1 MTMGKL
7 AALDGVRRTARNAAG
22 ALDELCA
29 ALHDYKYQLMKE
41 LLAAGSGHDEPGG
54 AHSGKLPEGWRM
66 IKLGNLVQ
74 EPGGIIVGPAAVKH
88 GNDGAVIVT
97 GESVSP
103 LRFIPGKCAKA
114 DAGTVHGDECRVRGA
129 DIVMVKSGERAGAC
143 AIMPVFFEGAL
154 LGPGCIRIAPD
165 ASVADPFYVCNVLH
179 YLYRG
184 GFLNAV
190 MGGDGGI
197 DMALLAELPIKLP
210 PMEEQKKIAGA
221 LLEVSGLV
229 VKAEEARAGAGT
241 VCDGAA
247 K

>member
-1 MTMGKL
+1 MTMGKA
-7 AALDGVRRTARNAAG
+7 AALDGVRRTARNAVG

-66 IKLGNLVQ
+66 IKLGDLVKK
-74 EPGGIIVGPAAVKH
+74 PGGLIEGPAAAKH
-88 GNDGAVIVT
+88 GNDGAMIVT
-97 GESVSP
+97 GESVAS
-103 LRFIPGKCAKA
+103 LRFIPGKCAKGE
-114 DAGTVHGDECRVRGA
+114 AGAVPEGEYLVLGA

-143 AIMPVFFEGAL
+143 AIMPVFFDGAL
-154 LGPGCIRIAPD
+154 LGSGCIRIVPD
-165 ASVADPFYVCNVLH
+165 ATVADPFYVCNVLH
-179 YLYRG
+179 YLFRG
-184 GFLNAV
+184 GFLKAV
-190 MGGDGGI
+190 TAGDGGI
-197 DMALLAELPIKLP
+197 DMALLSELQVKLP

-229 VKAEEARAGAGT
+229 VKAEEARAGAGA